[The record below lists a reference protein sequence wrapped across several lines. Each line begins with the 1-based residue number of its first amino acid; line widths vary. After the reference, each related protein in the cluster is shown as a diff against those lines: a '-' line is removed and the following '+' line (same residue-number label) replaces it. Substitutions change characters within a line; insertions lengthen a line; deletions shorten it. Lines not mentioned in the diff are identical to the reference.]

1 MPTVQIRSPAN
12 SWNRIRAYRCA
23 VVVVVAVSAISFG
36 CTGGRSK
43 AGTSS
48 AGRLPSD
55 QAKPPTTANNE
66 NISTNLT
73 APALTEVQAA
83 LARIYQDTVT
93 IDVGKGE
100 PVLVGDFNGDGSPDL
115 AVVVRPA
122 GEGALPK
129 LNSEYANWIV
139 EDPRRVVLPDASKA
153 VQRLPQ
159 PSPPPLIQPNDILL
173 LVLHGYG
180 PSGWHHPYARQTFL
194 LCNAVG
200 ENMRS
205 RPLQEVLRADR
216 KNTQSQPQGNVI
228 SEKLSGHDGF
238 LYWTNGKYI
247 WHQLFLP
254 PVFSRRLA
262 E

>member
-1 MPTVQIRSPAN
+1 MPTAQNRSPAN
-12 SWNRIRAYRCA
+12 SWILIGAYHCA
-23 VVVVVAVSAISFG
+23 VVVVIAVSAISLG
-36 CTGGRSK
+36 CTAGRSK
-43 AGTSS
+43 AGTSNIS
-48 AGRLPSD
+48 RVQSD
-55 QAKPPTTANNE
+55 QAKSPANANNE
-66 NISTNLT
+66 NTSANLT
-73 APALTEVQAA
+73 APTVTEVQAA

-93 IDVGKGE
+93 IDVGKNE

-115 AVVVRPA
+115 AVVVRPS

-159 PSPPPLIQPNDILL
+159 PGPPPLIQPIDILL

-180 PSGWHHPYARQTFL
+180 PSGWRHPYARQTFL

-205 RPLQEVLRADR
+205 QPLQEVLRAAS
-216 KNTQSQPQGNVI
+216 KNAQSQPQGNVI

-238 LYWTNGKYI
+238 LYWTNGKYV
-247 WHQLFLP
+247 WHQ
-254 PVFSRRLA
+254 
-262 E
+262 